1 MSNKLNQN
9 LSSAGVIMILMALAL
24 GCSRGKSDRA
34 VSVRD
39 SFNHQ
44 ELSLPQIPD
53 SVEGAEA
60 RAAFVAEHFWDE
72 LDFGEDRRSLD
83 TAFIEQN
90 FVNYL
95 AVLSVTPKSVAQSAI
110 ERLRVKS
117 KGSPEAADLLDDIAL
132 RYLDDPNSPMRNEEL
147 FILFARDWSADE
159 SLREEKRA
167 RANYRLNQAMKNRV
181 GTKGNDFAFIDRNGK
196 NTTLYGSLGDGM
208 TLVMFYDPD
217 CEQCKA
223 VKEQLMHSQINDNV
237 KMIAIDTMDDRDKW
251 EEDKGSF
258 PEEWT
263 VGFATD
269 PIEEEEIYVIRAMPT
284 FYLFDKNGIVAMK
297 DPPVEKVLWQLLKGK
312 IQYENQSP

>member
-44 ELSLPQIPD
+44 ELSLPQIPE

-110 ERLRVKS
+110 ERLRVKA

-181 GTKGNDFAFIDRNGK
+181 GTKGADFAFIDRTGE
-196 NTTLYGSLGDGM
+196 NTTLYRSFGDGM

-223 VKEQLMHSQINDNV
+223 VKEQLMHSQINDDV

>member
-1 MSNKLNQN
+1 MP
-9 LSSAGVIMILMALAL
+9 
-24 GCSRGKSDRA
+24 
-34 VSVRD
+34 SV
-39 SFNHQ
+39 
-44 ELSLPQIPD
+44 PD
-53 SVEGAEA
+53 SIVETEA

-72 LDFGEDRRSLD
+72 LDFARDSRSLD
-83 TAFIEQN
+83 TAFMEQN

-95 AVLSVTPKSVAQSAI
+95 AVLSVTPEPVAQLAI
-110 ERLRVKS
+110 ERLREKAKAS
-117 KGSPEAADLLDDIAL
+117 KEAAVLLDDVAY

-147 FILFARDWSADE
+147 FILFARDWSADHT
-159 SLREEKRA
+159 LPEERRA

-181 GTKGNDFAFIDRNGK
+181 GTKGADFSFTDRNGK
-196 NTTLYGSLGDGM
+196 NTTLCRSLGDGM

-223 VKEQLMHSQINDNV
+223 VKEQLMHSQISDNV
-237 KMIAIDTMDDRDKW
+237 KMIAIDTMGDRTKW

-284 FYLFDKNGIVAMK
+284 FYLFDKDGTVVMK
-297 DPPVEKVLWQLLKGK
+297 DPPIEKIFNK
-312 IQYENQSP
+312 